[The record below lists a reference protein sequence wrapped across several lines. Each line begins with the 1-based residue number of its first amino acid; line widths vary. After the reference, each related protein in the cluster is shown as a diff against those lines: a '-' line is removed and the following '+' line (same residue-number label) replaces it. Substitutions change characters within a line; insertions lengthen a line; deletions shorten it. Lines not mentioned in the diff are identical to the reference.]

1 MISCCDGIGH
11 YPGLLTEVPSFKAGR
26 QKALIAGCGGPGY
39 RLTEGI
45 FFTLSLS
52 GSRDVSAYRFAAT
65 RMSTLLQAM
74 PNLSTTQPS

>member
-1 MISCCDGIGH
+1 MASQTDVASLGQMEQEREGD
-11 YPGLLTEVPSFKAGR
+11 
-26 QKALIAGCGGPGY
+26 CGGPGY